1 MTAREHLAKILSDT
15 GLYQLTGSTPVDWE
29 LSGYGAGFALVEERL
44 EALLADLFAIT
55 AGRQRLAVW
64 EELFRKQ
71 PSTAALEE
79 CQEMVH
85 SRLSVRP
92 DGVNL
97 EALQALL
104 PGAGV
109 RGLLLE
115 DGDELTVVL
124 GKLLGLTKVE
134 ATRELDQLLP
144 AHLTWTLD
152 ESITWVALDAYSGS
166 FSQWDALGLTWSE
179 LNSITRENLETGFE
193 EGI

>member
-1 MTAREHLAKILSDT
+1 MTAREHLAKLLSGT
-15 GLYQLTGSTPVDWE
+15 GMYQLTGSTPVDWE

-44 EALLADLFAIT
+44 EALLGDLFAVT
-55 AGRQRLAVW
+55 AGRQRLAAW
-64 EELFRKQ
+64 EQLFRKQ
-71 PSTAALEE
+71 PAAAALED
-79 CQEMVH
+79 CREMVH

-97 EALQALL
+97 DALQALL

-115 DGDELTVVL
+115 NGKELTVVL
-124 GKLLGLTKVE
+124 GKLLGVTKAE
-134 ATRELDQLLP
+134 AARELEQLLP
-144 AHLTWTLD
+144 AHLTWTWD
-152 ESITWVALDAYSGS
+152 ESVTWVALDAYSGS

-179 LNSITRENLETGFE
+179 WDSITREDLETGFQ

>member
-1 MTAREHLAKILSDT
+1 MTAREHLAKLLSGT
-15 GLYQLTGSTPVDWE
+15 GMYQLTGSTPVDWE

-44 EALLADLFAIT
+44 EALLGDLFAVT
-55 AGRQRLAVW
+55 AGRLAAW
-64 EELFRKQ
+64 EQLFRKQ
-71 PSTAALEE
+71 PAAAALED
-79 CQEMVH
+79 CREMVH

-97 EALQALL
+97 DALQALL

-115 DGDELTVVL
+115 NGKELTVVL
-124 GKLLGLTKVE
+124 GKLLGVTKAE
-134 ATRELDQLLP
+134 AARELEQLLP
-144 AHLTWTLD
+144 AHLTWTWD
-152 ESITWVALDAYSGS
+152 ESVTWVALDAYSGS

-179 LNSITRENLETGFE
+179 WDSITREDLETGFQ

>member
-1 MTAREHLAKILSDT
+1 
-15 GLYQLTGSTPVDWE
+15 
-29 LSGYGAGFALVEERL
+29 
-44 EALLADLFAIT
+44 
-55 AGRQRLAVW
+55 
-64 EELFRKQ
+64 
-71 PSTAALEE
+71 
-79 CQEMVH
+79 MVN